1 MSVRSEANQVMAIT
15 QKQVRQFLLIGGGI
29 FALTMAFGSGMRWR
43 SRELK
48 HTYEL
53 YKIYRQEARVAQL
66 AVQGGEAQIHQ
77 LEARRLLDVAQND
90 LGRSDTDAA
99 KATVAEL
106 VTRLQTAQAA
116 NAATTADFTGLIADI
131 KNLSLAD
138 KTAAKLSLGLFALA
152 MDEKLSQSGSR
163 LAPNELS
170 TVKIAPPTDNEK
182 PTLGND
188 LTLRV
193 K

>member
-1 MSVRSEANQVMAIT
+1 MAIT

-29 FALTMAFGSGMRWR
+29 FALTMAFGSGMRAR

-48 HTYEL
+48 HWYEQ
-53 YKIYRQEARVAQL
+53 YKVYRQEARVAQL
-66 AVQGGEAQIHQ
+66 AVRGGEAQIQQ

-90 LGRSDTDAA
+90 LQRGDTAA
-99 KATVAEL
+99 AQATIAQAVA
-106 VTRLQTAQAA
+106 RLQTAQTAD
-116 NAATTADFTGLIADI
+116 AATTADFTGLIADV
-131 KNLSLAD
+131 KNLSLSD
-138 KTAAKLSLGLFALA
+138 KSAAKLSLASFAVA
-152 MDEKLSQSGSR
+152 MDEKLSQLSSR
-163 LAPNELS
+163 LAPDELS
-170 TVKIAPPTDNEK
+170 TVKISPPTDNEK

>member
-1 MSVRSEANQVMAIT
+1 MGFRSEANQVMAIT

-29 FALTMAFGSGMRWR
+29 FALTMAFGSGMRAR

-48 HTYEL
+48 QTYEL
-53 YKIYRQEARVAQL
+53 YKVYRQEARVAQL

-90 LGRSDTDAA
+90 LTRGDTNAA
-99 KATVAEL
+99 EATIAEL
-106 VTRLQTAQAA
+106 VTRLETAQEA
-116 NAATTADFTGLIADI
+116 NAATTADLTGLIADI
-131 KNLSLAD
+131 KNLSLSD
-138 KTAAKLSLGLFALA
+138 KTSARLSLSGFATAMDAKLSQLGA
-152 MDEKLSQSGSR
+152 R
-163 LAPNELS
+163 LAPDELS

>member
-1 MSVRSEANQVMAIT
+1 MAIT

-43 SRELK
+43 NRELK
-48 HTYEL
+48 QTYES
-53 YKIYRQEARVAQL
+53 YKVYRQEARVAQL

-77 LEARRLLDVAQND
+77 LEARRLLDVAQNQLARGD
-90 LGRSDTDAA
+90 GDGAQT
-99 KATVAEL
+99 TVTEL
-106 VTRLQTAQAA
+106 VTRLETAQSAD
-116 NAATTADFTGLIADI
+116 AATTADFAGLIADL
-131 KNLSLAD
+131 KNLSLDD
-138 KTAAKLSLGLFALA
+138 KTAGRLSLAGFAAA
-152 MDEKLSQSGSR
+152 MDEKWAAQDSR
-163 LAPNELS
+163 LAPTDLS